1 MKDTFF
7 TKKRLITILTI
18 MLLFTFTF
26 TSLISYNVTK
36 ESITANTKTKTLPL
50 ISDNIF
56 SEIQQELISP
66 INNSS
71 LMANDEFLIDWVV
84 SGEKDPD
91 EIVRYL
97 KRIIEKYGYFSSF
110 FVSEQTKNYYYYDGI
125 LKQISPQDDHDVWY
139 YKFRDSNKEYALDV
153 DTDEATQGTITIFIN
168 HRLEDSQ
175 GNFLGV
181 TGIGLE
187 MVSISDTLASY
198 YDRYDHMVYMIDS
211 DGLIQV
217 HANQDLVEKVN
228 IRNLDG
234 INSQAENI
242 LSNKN
247 GTNIY
252 EFKNG
257 KRDIVISSRYFPD
270 FDWFLIVEQDETNA
284 LSSARNY
291 LAINIAIG
299 VLVTLLVILLVIF
312 TVNLF
317 HNRLE
322 ELAINDDLTGLFNR
336 RKFAEIYQ
344 REKDVAH
351 RYRLDLGLM
360 FLDIDGFKSINDSYG
375 HQVGDNYLRKF
386 ATVLQEYVREIDTI
400 ARWGGEEF
408 VILLHRTSSAE
419 ASVVAERLR
428 AAIEE
433 TQLETS
439 KGLISRTVSIGI
451 ATGTAGTQTLE
462 EMLGKADQAMLQ
474 AKQAGRNQI
483 RIYQPTDTEETRS

>member
-18 MLLFTFTF
+18 VLLFTFTF

-50 ISDNIF
+50 ISDNIY

-71 LMANDEFLIDWVV
+71 LMANDEFLIEWVV
-84 SGEKDPD
+84 SGEKNQD

-110 FVSEQTKNYYYYDGI
+110 FVSEQTKNYYYYGGV
-125 LKQISPQDDHDVWY
+125 LKQISEQDEHDVWY

-168 HRLEDSQ
+168 HRLEDGD

-198 YDRYDHMVYMIDS
+198 RDRYDHMVYMINS
-211 DGLIQV
+211 NGLIQV
-217 HANQDLVEKVN
+217 HADQELVEKVN
-228 IRNLDG
+228 IRNMEG
-234 INSQAENI
+234 IGSQAEKI
-242 LSNKN
+242 LSNKS
-247 GTNIY
+247 GTNIF
-252 EFKNG
+252 EFKAG

-322 ELAINDDLTGLFNR
+322 ELATNDELTGLFNR
-336 RKFAEIYQ
+336 RKFAEIYE

-351 RYRLDLGLM
+351 RYGLDLALL
-360 FLDIDGFKSINDSYG
+360 FLDIDSFKSVNDSYG
-375 HQVGDNYLRKF
+375 HQTGDKYLRIF
-386 ATVLQEYVREIDTI
+386 AGVLQDCVREIDTI

-419 ASVVAERLR
+419 ATVVAERLR
-428 AAIEE
+428 AAIAKK
-433 TQLETS
+433 QLETA
-439 KGLISRTVSIGI
+439 KGMISRTVSIGI
-451 ATGTAGTQTLE
+451 AVSTAGNQSLE
-462 EMLGKADQAMLQ
+462 ELMGKADQAMLQ
-474 AKQAGRNQI
+474 AKQAGRDQI
-483 RIYQPTDTEETRS
+483 CTYQPLEGTQN

>member
-36 ESITANTKTKTLPL
+36 ELITANTKTKTLPL

-71 LMANDEFLIDWVV
+71 LMANDEFLIEWVV
-84 SGEKDPD
+84 SGEKDQD

-110 FVSEQTKNYYYYDGI
+110 FVSEQTKNYYYYGGV
-125 LKQISPQDDHDVWY
+125 LKQISEQDDHDVWY

-168 HRLEDSQ
+168 HRLEDAQ

-198 YDRYDHMVYMIDS
+198 HDRYDHMVYMINS
-211 DGLIQV
+211 NGLIQV
-217 HANQDLVEKVN
+217 HANQELVEKVN
-228 IRNLDG
+228 IRNLEG
-234 INSQAENI
+234 IGSQAEKI
-242 LSNKN
+242 LSNKS
-247 GTNIY
+247 GTNIF

-284 LSSARNY
+284 LRFSQ
-291 LAINIAIG
+291 
-299 VLVTLLVILLVIF
+299 
-312 TVNLF
+312 
-317 HNRLE
+317 
-322 ELAINDDLTGLFNR
+322 ELSG
-336 RKFAEIYQ
+336 Y
-344 REKDVAH
+344 
-351 RYRLDLGLM
+351 
-360 FLDIDGFKSINDSYG
+360 
-375 HQVGDNYLRKF
+375 
-386 ATVLQEYVREIDTI
+386 
-400 ARWGGEEF
+400 
-408 VILLHRTSSAE
+408 
-419 ASVVAERLR
+419 
-428 AAIEE
+428 
-433 TQLETS
+433 
-439 KGLISRTVSIGI
+439 
-451 ATGTAGTQTLE
+451 
-462 EMLGKADQAMLQ
+462 
-474 AKQAGRNQI
+474 
-483 RIYQPTDTEETRS
+483 